1 MSRFYI
7 KSMGASGPKV
17 EYSQVTFDEGV
28 NILHGPSNSGK
39 SYVIN

>member
-7 KSMGASGPKV
+7 KSIGASGPKV

-28 NILHGPSNSGK
+28 NNFTWTIK
-39 SYVIN
+39 FW